1 MNNPAIFTDSFFA
14 LGTHCDVVITDVD
27 KVNAKQIFQTIK
39 SETEILE
46 FLMSPVISDSPLSE
60 LNRTEQKKWIKV
72 NDNTLWEVL
81 TICYD
86 YWQISNGAFDITVT
100 PLVKLWKGRTSGLV
114 TKQAIEQTKKSCG
127 FDKVEFDFD
136 QHKIQ
141 FLADGVEFDLGAI
154 AKGIA
159 LDALK
164 PLIEKQGMRNGI
176 ISFGESSVLAVG
188 NHPNGDKWPVGIWN
202 PYNPNDFIHV
212 FAAQNST
219 VITSKTITNTDD
231 GKPIK
236 KNHIISPATG
246 YPVQLNKTISVLSE
260 SAVMGEFLTTAFLIL
275 PENDRNLIADKIR
288 HVELLEVEYNEENEY
303 HTKLTL
309 L

>member
-1 MNNPAIFTDSFFA
+1 MNKPAIFTDSFFV
-14 LGTHCDVVITDVD
+14 LGTYCDVVITDGD
-27 KVNAKQIFQTIK
+27 KVSAKLIFQTIK
-39 SETEILE
+39 SETEKLE
-46 FLMSPVISDSPLSE
+46 FLLSRFIPDSPLAE
-60 LNRTEQKKWIKV
+60 LNRVEKNKWIKV

-81 TICYD
+81 TVCYD
-86 YWQISNGAFDITVT
+86 FWQISNGAFDITLT
-100 PLVKLWKGRTSGLV
+100 SLIELWEGRTSGIV
-114 TKQAIEQTKKSCG
+114 TKQAIKKAKKSCG
-127 FDKVEFDFD
+127 LDKVEFDFD

-141 FLADGVEFDLGAI
+141 FLADGVAFDLGSI
-154 AKGIA
+154 VIGIA

-164 PLIEKQGMRNGI
+164 PIIEKQGMRNGI
-176 ISFGESSVLAVG
+176 ISFGESLVLAVG
-188 NHPNGDKWPVGIWN
+188 NHPNGEKWPVGIRN

-219 VITSKTITNTDD
+219 VITSGTIANTVD
-231 GKPIK
+231 GKPLK
-236 KNHIISPATG
+236 KNYIISPVTG
-246 YPVQLNKTISVLSE
+246 YPVQFNRTISVLSE

-288 HVELLEVEYNEENEY
+288 HVELLEVEYDEENEY